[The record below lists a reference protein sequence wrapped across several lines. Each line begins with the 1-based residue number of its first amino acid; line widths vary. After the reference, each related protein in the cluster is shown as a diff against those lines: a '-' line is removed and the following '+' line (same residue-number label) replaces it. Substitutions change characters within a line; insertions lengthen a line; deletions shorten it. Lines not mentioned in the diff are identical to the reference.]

1 MKQFLFAAL
10 AAMFLASCAMSNQ
23 AQPTVYQ
30 VKHGKV
36 TKLSKGQT
44 PDCIRNW

>member
-1 MKQFLFAAL
+1 MKKFLFAAS
-10 AAMFLASCAMSNQ
+10 AALLLASCSMSSNVQ
-23 AQPTVYQ
+23 ATYQ